1 MKNIT
6 DTIQRGGQKTFSFL
20 LAAIIAAIAGAAN
33 AATWYWTGDGG
44 DLNWFTPANWNSAA
58 DGTGDAATVLA
69 SGDSFTFDAVTPSGD
84 VNYNPSGDF
93 NITTVTFGT
102 GLTATVKITGAKIT
116 SLGNAVNNNTS
127 YGMEFANE
135 VQFSSTI
142 NLTVP
147 TKKIVMSG
155 GATGTEPANHTWFF
169 GKYTLTTTTWSISQA
184 YHLADGGRLVCN
196 NLANADSSSASTGI
210 SAGEGAE
217 FIVNGNY
224 TIQHDAPGA
233 SYNVV
238 SGRNHKGLLWV
249 KGKILPTVK
258 NSVKTF
264 QLAPSPSNSLDWDF
278 SGRIKAGGIDI
289 QLRKDKSLAY
299 FNPSPSS
306 PCYLALGKDGL
317 TRYGSSVTLYFKNDF
332 VIRCYDDW
340 SLAGQIT
347 GIHPTNAGDPY
358 NNNIVFDTSD
368 CDDPS
373 VGHTVTIDNRISGAR
388 QVVATGCGRIV
399 WKVTSNYS
407 GMFTG
412 GFVASNGVTVV
423 LHASR
428 APGTGSLT
436 MKRGTTLAVESSI
449 TAGAVGGNS
458 GTVTFEPDTTLALNF
473 TSVDT
478 PPVLWFTETS
488 TLVLPASGEDP
499 LKVKITA
506 ADGLDFDFG
515 SEYAITSGGKFPA
528 DAVESGKV
536 VLSEDSPAWAKLYVN
551 ASGNLAVKVADC
563 FYIKIAGT
571 EDMDIPVP
579 MQWMADNGIAAADD
593 SIKSVA
599 AALTENGANGIPV
612 WQSYCLGLD
621 PQDAASTLLCE
632 AAAGQPSDGK
642 VNIAAKNLN
651 VPAGLSGVAVT
662 AYLDRKN
669 GDGWDLG
676 VASAPVSSG
685 SALLAAPAIESGTS
699 FFRIRVGIAPTE

>member
-1 MKNIT
+1 MKL
-6 DTIQRGGQKTFSFL
+6 K
-20 LAAIIAAIAGAAN
+20 LASLIVSAIGACTALSAN
-33 AATWYWTGDGG
+33 ATTWYWTGAGG
-44 DLNWFTPANWNSAA
+44 DLNWFTAANWNDAA
-58 DGTGDAATVLA
+58 DGTGNAPTAETPLA

-155 GATGTEPANHTWFF
+155 GATGTEPANHIWFF
-169 GKYTLTTTTWSISQA
+169 GKYTLTATTWSIKAA

-196 NLANADSSSASTGI
+196 NLVNYDGSSASTGI

-249 KGKILPTVK
+249 KGKILPTVN

-264 QLAPSPSNSLDWDF
+264 RLAPNNSLDWDF

-289 QLRKDKSLAY
+289 QLKKEKSVAY
-299 FNPSPSS
+299 FNPSVSS

-317 TRYGSSVTLYFKNDF
+317 TRYGTTVTLYFKNDF

-347 GIHPTNAGDPY
+347 GIHPTDAGDPY

-373 VGHTVTIDNRISGAR
+373 VGHTVTINNRISGAR
-388 QVVATGCGRIV
+388 QVAATGCGKIIWRIG
-399 WKVTSNYS
+399 SNYS
-407 GMFTG
+407 NMFTG
-412 GFVASNGVTVV
+412 GFVASNGVTVA
-423 LHASR
+423 LRTGRSR
-428 APGTGSLT
+428 HWFSYDEARNDPC
-436 MKRGTTLAVESSI
+436 RGKFDHGRRSRRKQRHGDIRAGHH
-449 TAGAVGGNS
+449 AGAQ
-458 GTVTFEPDTTLALNF
+458 FH
-473 TSVDT
+473 
-478 PPVLWFTETS
+478 
-488 TLVLPASGEDP
+488 
-499 LKVKITA
+499 KR
-506 ADGLDFDFG
+506 
-515 SEYAITSGGKFPA
+515 
-528 DAVESGKV
+528 
-536 VLSEDSPAWAKLYVN
+536 
-551 ASGNLAVKVADC
+551 C
-563 FYIKIAGT
+563 H
-571 EDMDIPVP
+571 
-579 MQWMADNGIAAADD
+579 
-593 SIKSVA
+593 
-599 AALTENGANGIPV
+599 
-612 WQSYCLGLD
+612 
-621 PQDAASTLLCE
+621 
-632 AAAGQPSDGK
+632 
-642 VNIAAKNLN
+642 
-651 VPAGLSGVAVT
+651 
-662 AYLDRKN
+662 
-669 GDGWDLG
+669 
-676 VASAPVSSG
+676 SSG
-685 SALLAAPAIESGTS
+685 SRVHRNVQACASRRRAGSAQSEDYCCRWIELR
-699 FFRIRVGIAPTE
+699 FRHGVCDNHRRQVPGGCGFKRQGRSLGRLRIVGYAFRQ

>member
-1 MKNIT
+1 
-6 DTIQRGGQKTFSFL
+6 
-20 LAAIIAAIAGAAN
+20 
-33 AATWYWTGDGG
+33 
-44 DLNWFTPANWNSAA
+44 
-58 DGTGDAATVLA
+58 
-69 SGDSFTFDAVTPSGD
+69 

-155 GATGTEPANHTWFF
+155 GATGTEPANHVWFF
-169 GKYTLTTTTWSISQA
+169 GKYTLTTATWSIKAA

-196 NLANADSSSASTGI
+196 NLVNNDGSSASTGI

-249 KGKILPTVK
+249 KGKILPTV
-258 NSVKTF
+258 NNTVKTF
-264 QLAPSPSNSLDWDF
+264 RLAPINSLDWDF

-289 QLRKDKSLAY
+289 QLRKDKSVAY
-299 FNPSPSS
+299 FNPSVSS

-317 TRYGSSVTLYFKNDF
+317 TRSGNTVALYFKNDF

-347 GIHPTNAGDPY
+347 GIHPTDAGDPY

-388 QVVATGCGRIV
+388 QVAATGCGKIIWRIG
-399 WKVTSNYS
+399 SNYS
-407 GMFTG
+407 NMFTG
-412 GFVASNGVTVV
+412 GFVASNGVTVA
-423 LHASR
+423 LRTGRS
-428 APGTGSLT
+428 PGTGSLT

-449 TAGAVGGNS
+449 TAGGIGGNS

-473 TSVDT
+473 TSAST
-478 PPVLWFTETS
+478 PPVLGFAATS

-506 ADGLDFDFG
+506 ADGLNFDFG
-515 SEYAITSGGKFPA
+515 TEYAITSGGKFPA
-528 DAVESGKV
+528 DAVSSGKV
-536 VLSEDSPAWAKLYVN
+536 VLSDDSVSWATLFVN
-551 ASGNLAVKVADC
+551 SAGNLAVVRKPYFTIKV
-563 FYIKIAGT
+563 
-571 EDMDIPVP
+571 
-579 MQWMADNGIAAADD
+579 
-593 SIKSVA
+593 
-599 AALTENGANGIPV
+599 
-612 WQSYCLGLD
+612 
-621 PQDAASTLLCE
+621 
-632 AAAGQPSDGK
+632 
-642 VNIAAKNLN
+642 
-651 VPAGLSGVAVT
+651 
-662 AYLDRKN
+662 R
-669 GDGWDLG
+669 
-676 VASAPVSSG
+676 
-685 SALLAAPAIESGTS
+685 
-699 FFRIRVGIAPTE
+699 